1 MYVKVK
7 DDKYVNL
14 KNFAEIHLLHQDI
27 VFLVLDRIAYDLGEA
42 TLTWQ
47 EFYKLRI
54 DFEGALMR
62 GVLYFDAYSY
72 TTKPV
77 ST

>member
-14 KNFAEIHLLHQDI
+14 NRFEEIHLLHQEI
-27 VFLVLDRIAYDLGEA
+27 VFLVLDRIAYDIGES
-42 TLTWQ
+42 TITWG
-47 EFYKLRI
+47 EYYKLRT
-54 DFEGALMR
+54 DFEAALMR
-62 GVLYFDAYSY
+62 GVLYFDAYAY
-72 TTKPV
+72 VTKPV